1 MPAPSTARVC
11 ELVIGGAPTGWEAIG
26 IHFSNENRC
35 LLADVSLRIDST
47 LAPGLHAWSIS
58 EIDASTT
65 QIDGIT
71 TSLATNAATPQVTP
85 SSGFRP
91 HVVGVDHVVINTP
104 NLQRTSDAL
113 AQLTGAPLKRT
124 RDAGNGVTQ
133 GFHKL
138 GSVVV
143 ELVTMP
149 SMPEGPASLW
159 GFVLNVQDLD
169 GIAAHLGPDV
179 LSPPK
184 PAVQPG
190 RRIATFRSAAAL
202 GVPVALMC
210 DN

>member
-1 MPAPSTARVC
+1 MPAPSAARVC

-71 TSLATNAATPQVTP
+71 TSLATNVATPQATP
-85 SSGFRP
+85 NSGFSL

-210 DN
+210 DS

>member
-1 MPAPSTARVC
+1 MPAPSAARVC

-71 TSLATNAATPQVTP
+71 TSLATNVTAPQATPN
-85 SSGFRP
+85 SGFSLY
-91 HVVGVDHVVINTP
+91 VVGVDHVVINTP

-190 RRIATFRSAAAL
+190 RRIATFRGAAAL

>member
-1 MPAPSTARVC
+1 
-11 ELVIGGAPTGWEAIG
+11 LVIGGAPTGWEAIG

-47 LAPGLHAWSIS
+47 LTPGLHAWSIS

-159 GFVLNVQDLD
+159 GFVLNVHDLD

>member
-1 MPAPSTARVC
+1 
-11 ELVIGGAPTGWEAIG
+11 
-26 IHFSNENRC
+26 
-35 LLADVSLRIDST
+35 
-47 LAPGLHAWSIS
+47 
-58 EIDASTT
+58 
-65 QIDGIT
+65 
-71 TSLATNAATPQVTP
+71 
-85 SSGFRP
+85 
-91 HVVGVDHVVINTP
+91 VDHVVINTP

-159 GFVLNVQDLD
+159 GFVLDVQDLD
-169 GIAAHLGPDV
+169 GIATHLGPDV

>member
-1 MPAPSTARVC
+1 VPAPSAARVC

-26 IHFSNENRC
+26 IHFSKEHRC

-47 LAPGLHAWSIS
+47 LTPGLHAWSIS

-71 TSLATNAATPQVTP
+71 TSLATNAPTPQVTP

-169 GIAAHLGPDV
+169 SIAAHLGPDV

>member
-1 MPAPSTARVC
+1 MPAPSAARVC

-47 LAPGLHAWSIS
+47 LTPGLHAWSIS

>member
-1 MPAPSTARVC
+1 MPAPSAARVC

-26 IHFSNENRC
+26 IHFSKENRC

-71 TSLATNAATPQVTP
+71 TSLATNAATTQATP
-85 SSGFRP
+85 NSGFSLY
-91 HVVGVDHVVINTP
+91 VVGVDHVVINTP

>member
-1 MPAPSTARVC
+1 MPAPSAARVC

-58 EIDASTT
+58 EIDASTN
-65 QIDGIT
+65 QIDGIA

-149 SMPEGPASLW
+149 TMPEGPASLW

-190 RRIATFRSAAAL
+190 RRIATFRSAVAL

-210 DN
+210 DI

>member
-1 MPAPSTARVC
+1 
-11 ELVIGGAPTGWEAIG
+11 LVIGGAPTGWEAIG
-26 IHFSNENRC
+26 FHFSKENRC

-71 TSLATNAATPQVTP
+71 TSLATNAATSQVTP
-85 SSGFRP
+85 NSGFSLL
-91 HVVGVDHVVINTP
+91 VVGVDHVVINTP

>member
-1 MPAPSTARVC
+1 MPAPSAARVC

-71 TSLATNAATPQVTP
+71 TSLATNAATTQATP
-85 SSGFRP
+85 NSGFSLY
-91 HVVGVDHVVINTP
+91 VVGVDHVVINTP

>member
-1 MPAPSTARVC
+1 
-11 ELVIGGAPTGWEAIG
+11 LVIGGAPTGWEAIG

-47 LAPGLHAWSIS
+47 LPPGLHAWSIS

-190 RRIATFRSAAAL
+190 RRIATLRSAAAL

>member
-1 MPAPSTARVC
+1 MPAPSAARVC

-47 LAPGLHAWSIS
+47 LTPGLHAWSIS

-65 QIDGIT
+65 EIDGIT

-85 SSGFRP
+85 NSGLSLQ
-91 HVVGVDHVVINTP
+91 VVGVDHVVINTP

>member
-1 MPAPSTARVC
+1 MPAPSAARVC

-26 IHFSNENRC
+26 IHFSKEHRC

-47 LAPGLHAWSIS
+47 LTPGLHAWSIS

-71 TSLATNAATPQVTP
+71 TSLATNAPTPQVTP

-169 GIAAHLGPDV
+169 SIAAHLGPDV

>member
-1 MPAPSTARVC
+1 MSAPSAARVC

-47 LAPGLHAWSIS
+47 LTPGLHAWSIS

-65 QIDGIT
+65 ELDGIT
-71 TSLATNAATPQVTP
+71 TSLATYATAPQATPN
-85 SSGFRP
+85 SGFSL

-124 RDAGNGVTQ
+124 RNAGNGVTQ

-149 SMPEGPASLW
+149 SMTEGPASLW

-179 LSPPK
+179 LTPPK

>member
-1 MPAPSTARVC
+1 M
-11 ELVIGGAPTGWEAIG
+11 VIGGAPTGWEAIG

-47 LAPGLHAWSIS
+47 LASGLHAWSIS

>member
-1 MPAPSTARVC
+1 MPAPSAARVC

-47 LAPGLHAWSIS
+47 LTPGLHAWAIS

-71 TSLATNAATPQVTP
+71 TSLATNAATPQATP
-85 SSGFRP
+85 NSGFSL

>member
-1 MPAPSTARVC
+1 MPAPSAARVC
-11 ELVIGGAPTGWEAIG
+11 ELVIGGAPAGWEAIG
-26 IHFSNENRC
+26 IHFSHENRC
-35 LLADVSLRIDST
+35 FLADVSLRIDST
-47 LAPGLHAWSIS
+47 LAPGLHAWSIT

-71 TSLATNAATPQVTP
+71 TSLATNAATPQVAP
-85 SSGFRP
+85 NSGFLL
-91 HVVGVDHVVINTP
+91 HVVGIDHVVINTP

-149 SMPEGPASLW
+149 SIPEGPASLW

-169 GIAAHLGPDV
+169 GVAAHLGPDV

-210 DN
+210 NN

>member
-1 MPAPSTARVC
+1 
-11 ELVIGGAPTGWEAIG
+11 LVIGGAPTGWEAIG

-47 LAPGLHAWSIS
+47 LTPGLHAWSIS

-65 QIDGIT
+65 EIDGIT

-85 SSGFRP
+85 NSGLSLQ
-91 HVVGVDHVVINTP
+91 VVGVDHVVINTP

>member
-1 MPAPSTARVC
+1 
-11 ELVIGGAPTGWEAIG
+11 LVIGGAPTGWEAIG

-71 TSLATNAATPQVTP
+71 TSLATNAPTPQVTP
-85 SSGFRP
+85 SSGLSLQ
-91 HVVGVDHVVINTP
+91 VVGVDHVVINTP

-159 GFVLNVQDLD
+159 GFVLNVKDLD

>member
-1 MPAPSTARVC
+1 
-11 ELVIGGAPTGWEAIG
+11 LVIGGAPTGWEAIG
-26 IHFSNENRC
+26 IHFSKENRC

-47 LAPGLHAWSIS
+47 LAPGLRAWSIS

-71 TSLATNAATPQVTP
+71 TSLALIAAAPQLTPNL
-85 SSGFRP
+85 GFSL
-91 HVVGVDHVVINTP
+91 HVSGVDHVVINTP

>member
-1 MPAPSTARVC
+1 MPAPSAARVC

-26 IHFSNENRC
+26 IHFSKENRC

-71 TSLATNAATPQVTP
+71 TSLATNAATTQATP
-85 SSGFRP
+85 NSGFRL

>member
-1 MPAPSTARVC
+1 M
-11 ELVIGGAPTGWEAIG
+11 VIGGAPTGWEAIG
-26 IHFSNENRC
+26 IHFSKENRC

-58 EIDASTT
+58 EIDSSTT
-65 QIDGIT
+65 EFDGIT
-71 TSLATNAATPQVTP
+71 TSLASNATAPQATPNP
-85 SSGFRP
+85 GFSLY
-91 HVVGVDHVVINTP
+91 VVGVDHVVINTP

>member
-1 MPAPSTARVC
+1 MSAPSAARVC

-58 EIDASTT
+58 EVDASTT
-65 QIDGIT
+65 QIDGVT
-71 TSLATNAATPQVTP
+71 TSLASNAASPQEAP
-85 SSGFRP
+85 NSGFSL
-91 HVVGVDHVVINTP
+91 HVVGVDHVVINTQ

-124 RDAGNGVTQ
+124 RDAVNGVTQ

>member
-1 MPAPSTARVC
+1 MPAPSAARVC

-65 QIDGIT
+65 EIDGIT
-71 TSLATNAATPQVTP
+71 TSLAINAATPQETP
-85 SSGFRP
+85 NSGFRP

>member
-1 MPAPSTARVC
+1 
-11 ELVIGGAPTGWEAIG
+11 LVIGGAPTGWEAIG

-47 LAPGLHAWSIS
+47 LPPGLHAWSIS

-71 TSLATNAATPQVTP
+71 TSLAANAATPQVTP
-85 SSGFRP
+85 NSGLSLQ
-91 HVVGVDHVVINTP
+91 VVGVDHVVINTP

>member
-1 MPAPSTARVC
+1 MPAPSAARVC

-47 LAPGLHAWSIS
+47 LTPGLHAWSIS

-71 TSLATNAATPQVTP
+71 TSLAINAAIPQVTP

-190 RRIATFRSAAAL
+190 RRIATLRSAAAL